1 MQINSVN
8 GQILY
13 RVVMCAEHD
22 TKCISVKTVASCH
35 VLPSRSARDSCHRSC
50 SHPKKNPALRVS
62 NEAFDTRG
70 LRVSTSASGQD
81 EVLKL
86 PICDGPLSQCGSVRV
101 DMVAQ
106 QRGTPAPSV
115 PPFHRPHA
123 WIWASFVCKAA
134 TIFYTTSP
142 FVVLRSSLT
151 SIPWC
156 FQPRL
161 SLLDAASFAA

>member
-22 TKCISVKTVASCH
+22 TTCISVKTVASCH
-35 VLPSRSARDSCHRSC
+35 VLPSQEIPVTVPALT
-50 SHPKKNPALRVS
+50 PKKTPALRVS